1 MGQTVNS
8 SVQRLIVCLLY
19 RTPHSDFG
27 LLALAEG
34 NNDSGKI
41 NVLASEYFIS
51 GYRELDL
58 VYK

>member
-8 SVQRLIVCLLY
+8 LVQRLIVCLLY
-19 RTPHSDFG
+19 RTPHYDFG
-27 LLALAEG
+27 LLALPEG

-41 NVLASEYFIS
+41 NVLESGHFIS

-58 VYK
+58 V